1 MTEVF
6 RISKSKYIHD
16 ISGHGAKLYGGRWN
30 RPGLAA
36 LYTSSHRSLAL
47 LELIVHFE
55 SSGAIADTFRFAK
68 ISVPEERI
76 VDIDFS
82 FTDESDFRFN
92 NEELWGLTEYY
103 FFELNYLGIWVPSAI
118 VPQEKNLILNPQ
130 HLDFKYVKVLEIEKA
145 QLDQRLL

>member
-6 RISKSKYIHD
+6 RISKAKYIRD
-16 ISGHGAKLYGGRWN
+16 ISGQGAKLYGGRWN
-30 RPGLAA
+30 RPGVAA

-55 SSGAIADTFRFAK
+55 SSSAIVDTFRFAQ
-68 ISVPEERI
+68 ISVPEHRI

-82 FTDESDFRFN
+82 FADDDDLRFN
-92 NEELWGLTEYY
+92 NQELWNLTEYY
-103 FFELNYLGIWVPSAI
+103 FFEIDCLGIWVPSAI

-130 HLDFKYVKVLEIEKA
+130 HQDFKFVKIMEIERA
-145 QLDQRLL
+145 QLDLRLI